1 MIRNYLKT
9 ARRNL
14 LNNKTYSFIN
24 IGGLTIGL
32 TITMLIGLWVHD
44 ETTFNTYF
52 NNYDQVGQV
61 LINKT
66 FDGET
71 RTRYTLPYPLAS
83 ELRNVYTD
91 DFEYVVMSSFP
102 GDNVLSFQE
111 KNLTKFGVFMEKDAL
126 RMFSLQMLKGDWSA
140 LEDPNA
146 VVVSESTA
154 KGLFGNKNPMGK
166 AIKINNDRYAT
177 VSGVFEDLPNN
188 SNIFD
193 ALAFESGFKELNFIA
208 PWDYYVSANEWVKTA
223 RDQNLW
229 DNNSYQVYVQV
240 ANGSSL
246 SEVSEKIKHAVYDHV
261 PDGTKKS
268 SPEIFVHPM
277 KDWHLKS
284 SFENGISVGGAIKY
298 VNMFGVIGIFVL
310 LLACINFMNLATAR
324 AQKRSKEVGIRKT
337 VGSDKYQLILQFMVE
352 SFLVT
357 FSAFIMACIL
367 DLVFLPSFNELAD
380 KQIVFPYA
388 NFSFWFI
395 GLGLVVVTSFLAGGY
410 PSLYLSSFRPLKAL
424 KGTMRSGKSA
434 VVFRKVLVVVQFT
447 VSIVLMVGTIIV
459 NRQIQHTKNRSTGY
473 DSDQL
478 IMIPKNTKDYEGKYD
493 LIRESLKKT
502 GAVTEIAESS
512 SPLTEVWN
520 SNGGF
525 EWEGKD
531 PNLLTN
537 MVTFFISHDY
547 GKTVGWNI
555 AEGRDFSRDF
565 SSDSTAYI
573 LNKAAVDFMGI
584 ENPIGK
590 KIRWYDGE
598 HKVIGVVE
606 NLLTESPFDPVKPSI
621 YIIDYD
627 NTNWLELK
635 LAPSQNIT
643 ESLSKIEQVFRKISP
658 NVPFQYEFVD
668 EAFGKKFVTEERLR
682 RLSGIFSI
690 LAIIISCLGLFGLAS
705 FIAEKRTK
713 EIGIRKVLG
722 ASITSLFKMLS
733 KDFTV
738 LVLFSGLV
746 AIPIAYYFLSRWL
759 ESYTYRIEIPWWVFG
774 AAIFGVL
781 LIALFTVSFQLFRAA
796 RQNPIRSLQV
806 E

>member
-1 MIRNYLKT
+1 
-9 ARRNL
+9 
-14 LNNKTYSFIN
+14 
-24 IGGLTIGL
+24 
-32 TITMLIGLWVHD
+32 
-44 ETTFNTYF
+44 
-52 NNYDQVGQV
+52 
-61 LINKT
+61 
-66 FDGET
+66 
-71 RTRYTLPYPLAS
+71 
-83 ELRNVYTD
+83 
-91 DFEYVVMSSFP
+91 
-102 GDNVLSFQE
+102 
-111 KNLTKFGVFMEKDAL
+111 
-126 RMFSLQMLKGDWSA
+126 
-140 LEDPNA
+140 
-146 VVVSESTA
+146 
-154 KGLFGNKNPMGK
+154 
-166 AIKINNDRYAT
+166 
-177 VSGVFEDLPNN
+177 
-188 SNIFD
+188 
-193 ALAFESGFKELNFIA
+193 
-208 PWDYYVSANEWVKTA
+208 
-223 RDQNLW
+223 
-229 DNNSYQVYVQV
+229 
-240 ANGSSL
+240 
-246 SEVSEKIKHAVYDHV
+246 
-261 PDGTKKS
+261 
-268 SPEIFVHPM
+268 
-277 KDWHLKS
+277 
-284 SFENGISVGGAIKY
+284 
-298 VNMFGVIGIFVL
+298 
-310 LLACINFMNLATAR
+310 
-324 AQKRSKEVGIRKT
+324 
-337 VGSDKYQLILQFMVE
+337 
-352 SFLVT
+352 
-357 FSAFIMACIL
+357 
-367 DLVFLPSFNELAD
+367 
-380 KQIVFPYA
+380 
-388 NFSFWFI
+388 
-395 GLGLVVVTSFLAGGY
+395 
-410 PSLYLSSFRPLKAL
+410 
-424 KGTMRSGKSA
+424 
-434 VVFRKVLVVVQFT
+434 
-447 VSIVLMVGTIIV
+447 
-459 NRQIQHTKNRSTGY
+459 
-473 DSDQL
+473 
-478 IMIPKNTKDYEGKYD
+478 
-493 LIRESLKKT
+493 
-502 GAVTEIAESS
+502 
-512 SPLTEVWN
+512 
-520 SNGGF
+520 GF

-590 KIRWYDGE
+590 TIRWYDGE